1 MIMII
6 NAQFV
11 KKGPSTRTCCRNC
24 TSNCSFPGSFP
35 AVQNEKTYSTILKTV
50 TATEKHDTQMPGK
63 QELPDFISTLQ
74 QEVQVSWI
82 FFFLNPSTELLFLSE
97 GKPVFSKIAKN
108 LAHPSTNTELILS
121 LVLLLRPKL
130 SYQHDFRQ
138 IT

>member
-74 QEVQVSWI
+74 QEV
-82 FFFLNPSTELLFLSE
+82 
-97 GKPVFSKIAKN
+97 
-108 LAHPSTNTELILS
+108 
-121 LVLLLRPKL
+121 
-130 SYQHDFRQ
+130 
-138 IT
+138 